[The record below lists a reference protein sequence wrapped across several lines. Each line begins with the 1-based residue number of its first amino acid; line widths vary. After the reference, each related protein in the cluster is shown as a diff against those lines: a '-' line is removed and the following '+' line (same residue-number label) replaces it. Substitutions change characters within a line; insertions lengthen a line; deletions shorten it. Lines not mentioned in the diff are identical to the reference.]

1 MTVQERRGSSL
12 GQQLQPLIKR
22 EVTAIAAIDTAI
34 AHETAPD
41 YVVMFQDAKNGK
53 QANIEQLA
61 TLLRMRGGAPD
72 EGASLRKAL
81 TTSKAAV
88 ASRIST
94 TAVLRS
100 MRHAEIDLVTLYT
113 DAVASAEGLVKRAL
127 TKALGRALV
136 QAHVL
141 TRISLSARRVSPMPD
156 YYRCRSTITSS
167 ARSRVH
173 A

>member
-1 MTVQERRGSSL
+1 MTVQERRGPSL

-61 TLLRMRGGAPD
+61 TLLRMRDGAPD

-100 MRHAEIDLVTLYT
+100 MRHAEIDPFHRGALDETLDRLPLT
-113 DAVASAEGLVKRAL
+113 DAHTSLIGVSAF
-127 TKALGRALV
+127 
-136 QAHVL
+136 HSIHWL
-141 TRISLSARRVSPMPD
+141 TRILYDAIAGAAISPE
-156 YYRCRSTITSS
+156 SE
-167 ARSRVH
+167 
-173 A
+173 